1 MVGLLRPLLFGST
14 LFFLL
19 SCDAL
24 LSDGMGPP
32 TLLSTSQPSPL
43 SLMDQDVEEQPERMT
58 VPGSPTTVP
67 GLTSQGQ
74 ESSGLFNDDN
84 KPLQSS
90 VHLWDDVRDQ
100 VNITGLDRK
109 SLRGYSQTLSQTSTS
124 PMEEPRQG
132 NHTSPFKD
140 AVERQERELWEME
153 RESSGLPLEA
163 GYGQNQSMPTTT
175 SNTTTSNTTTSNTT
189 TSNTTTSNTPTS
201 NTPTSNTTTSNTTTT
216 PTSNTPTTPAADP
229 LVPVDSTTLDPQYV
243 PVYGGSQSTP
253 EDTVEVDVADE
264 EEEEE
269 EERESS
275 TPEPD
280 ASTSRPTL
288 PEVGVFPS
296 LGPLQSDNTHTEDQE
311 EEEEEEEEAV
321 VLGRPRSESGRAGR
335 GGDISPLTTAPL
347 ASLAPTVDV
356 TEDSALRLED
366 EEMFAGKEIQEKE
379 RRQEEE
385 KKHDEEEQEVRH
397 GGKELLT
404 EAELLR
410 GAHFSQEI
418 QQVICVDWS
427 DLAGKGY
434 VILNMSDNVDCDE
447 FRVESG
453 DRLLELLE
461 TTFSR
466 KMNSPQGS
474 WLISLSKPTRQDHQL
489 LVTLANEH
497 GVIATKDMLSMLGEI
512 RRGLHEIGIQNY
524 SSANTC
530 HSRPS
535 QTRSDYGKLFV
546 VLVIIGSVC
555 VVIIASGL
563 IYIFWQ
569 RRLPKIKTMTR
580 GEEFHFVENGCH
592 DNPTLDVTSDG
603 GGQPEIQEKKHRHA
617 NGLTA
622 GSGGEGGSSGWQV
635 LVNKP
640 GVKEEDNMEE
650 DTHL

>member
-1 MVGLLRPLLFGST
+1 MAGLLRPLLFRST
-14 LFFLL
+14 LLFLL

-24 LSDGMGPP
+24 LNDGPP
-32 TLLSTSQPSPL
+32 TLLSTSQPSQPSPL
-43 SLMDQDVEEQPERMT
+43 SLMDLDQDVEEQPEMMT

-132 NHTSPFKD
+132 NRTSPFMD

-163 GYGQNQSMPTTT
+163 GYGQNLPTTT
-175 SNTTTSNTTTSNTT
+175 SNTTI
-189 TSNTTTSNTPTS
+189 SNTTTSNTPTS
-201 NTPTSNTTTSNTTTT
+201 NTTTSPTTSNTTTT
-216 PTSNTPTTPAADP
+216 TTPTSNTPTPTTPAADP

-253 EDTVEVDVADE
+253 EDRVEVEVAD

-280 ASTSRPTL
+280 ASTSRPNL

-296 LGPLQSDNTHTEDQE
+296 LGPLQSDNTHTEDQDEVVE
-311 EEEEEEEEAV
+311 EDEEAV
-321 VLGRPRSESGRAGR
+321 VLGGPRSDSGRAGR
-335 GGDISPLTTAPL
+335 GGEISPLTTVPL
-347 ASLAPTVDV
+347 ASLAPTVDF
-356 TEDSALRLED
+356 TEDSWDRLED

-379 RRQEEE
+379 QRQQQERRQEEE
-385 KKHDEEEQEVRH
+385 RRNEEEEQEVRH
-397 GGKELLT
+397 GGTELLT
-404 EAELLR
+404 EAELLH

-418 QQVICVDWS
+418 QQQVICVDWS

-461 TTFSR
+461 TAFSR

-489 LVTLANEH
+489 LITLASEH

-524 SSANTC
+524 SSASTC

-563 IYIFWQ
+563 IYIFLQ

-603 GGQPEIQEKKHRHA
+603 GGQPEMQEKKHRHA

-640 GVKEEDNMEE
+640 GGKEEDNMEE